1 LKKNFSCC
9 TKLNSYDFFCNCA
22 KLSNHEDIFIYF
34 SLFIITLYYL
44 SYEELKASYRDC
56 NDAKTRMPAMLQI
69 WDGKLSLEVA
79 KDIHMTAPCFRKRV
93 HRYNEY
99 GIAGLIDTWHSN
111 RKSYFSQEQKETVI
125 EAWQKPPSECG
136 FSKSNR
142 TMPLQKSE
150 NSYVWHSKTY

>member
-1 LKKNFSCC
+1 
-9 TKLNSYDFFCNCA
+9 
-22 KLSNHEDIFIYF
+22 
-34 SLFIITLYYL
+34 
-44 SYEELKASYRDC
+44 
-56 NDAKTRMPAMLQI
+56 MPAMLQI

-79 KDIHMTAPCFRKRV
+79 KDIHMTAPAFASG
-93 HRYNEY
+93 YI
-99 GIAGLIDTWHSN
+99 GITNMYCRLIDTWHSN

>member
-1 LKKNFSCC
+1 
-9 TKLNSYDFFCNCA
+9 
-22 KLSNHEDIFIYF
+22 
-34 SLFIITLYYL
+34 
-44 SYEELKASYRDC
+44 
-56 NDAKTRMPAMLQI
+56 MPAMLQI

-150 NSYVWHSKTY
+150 NSYVWHSKPIDGKVRFKTSGAANLDSFKAFLLYEENFAF